1 MMGKEDDHFIGRLRH
16 SGTRVVPVFVLS
28 LKNMPDNLI
37 LSNRCDLA
45 LVTSPRN
52 LVFFSH

>member
-1 MMGKEDDHFIGRLRH
+1 MMGKEAEHFIGRLRH

-37 LSNRCDLA
+37 LSNRCGRTISDPIL
-45 LVTSPRN
+45 
-52 LVFFSH
+52 F